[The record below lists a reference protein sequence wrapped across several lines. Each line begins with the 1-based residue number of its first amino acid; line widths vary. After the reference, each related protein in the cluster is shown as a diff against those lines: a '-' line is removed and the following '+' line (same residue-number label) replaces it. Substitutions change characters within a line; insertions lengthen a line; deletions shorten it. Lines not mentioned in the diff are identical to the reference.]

1 LQDAASGIWK
11 ALLPALRA
19 VGESFGGTVDQI
31 AGFFTDKSFLDNLT
45 KFSMAMA
52 DLYLALS
59 DIGTQIKDAFVKAA
73 PVLVIIAKV
82 VASILTAMGMILSL
96 TNILPGALGG
106 IATLSAAF
114 IGMRALKLGGEKAKG
129 GINKKINS
137 TASKITGGSGAM
149 PGVASSTG
157 TMNVTAGS
165 VYVNG
170 TGVTSGG
177 GGAGGRG
184 GGGATPASAI
194 AGARAAG
201 GPSGAGGRMAPWQ
214 AQQGNLSRYRRM
226 GNFFLAPSMT
236 PGLGASATGSLGY
249 GRRAA
254 NAFQGSRYGG
264 ASITQ
269 SVKNSQK
276 AVGRQFAA
284 SGGMSNVAS
293 KVGNIA
299 GNPMALMMGGTAI
312 QGLDVGGKAG
322 NAVTGSAGSAM
333 QVAGMAKMIGAS
345 GPTAALLAG
354 GTAAWKLG
362 GSVSAGMFGN
372 SDSNVA
378 KAGGT
383 LAGAGTGAAIGAAV
397 GSFVPIVGTALGAVV
412 GGVIGGIS
420 GFINAGKY
428 NEQAR
433 SAAKEFVEGYSTRLD
448 EAMSIGD
455 LEGVQSAVDNVYAD
469 AAAAGKGNIDVYNK
483 EIKKRKKEIDALS
496 KGADNY
502 SKNAG
507 LFQIVFGADAKGM
520 VKIANKAG
528 IGIDGLKKG
537 IVGVMDVA
545 KKAGLNLSQVMA
557 PGLANMNA
565 QMLDAKMA
573 LFDAP
578 LQALDMQNQ
587 FDAMQDKIASGD
599 TSKSTIIQFLKTGFQ
614 RGYALTGSSS
624 KATVMLEDTID
635 ALAKVMPGQIDAIR
649 AVASEIGIFDSQRE
663 SQSFLTSKGSTYSA
677 IFGEAMKGAGIE
689 GVSDTQILTQI
700 GRIIATGG
708 AEGAVAL
715 DQVFQDILL
724 GKADG
729 KSLLAFL
736 NTGVYG
742 TNSEVPVDMSME
754 SGFVQAQVAATREA
768 GQYVSYAPNVQISG
782 VIAVDD
788 AKAQKVITDIVD
800 AQWRKIQRQNQGT
813 KP

>member
-1 LQDAASGIWK
+1 MTI
-11 ALLPALRA
+11 
-19 VGESFGGTVDQI
+19 V
-31 AGFFTDKSFLDNLT
+31 
-45 KFSMAMA
+45 
-52 DLYLALS
+52 
-59 DIGTQIKDAFVKAA
+59 
-73 PVLVIIAKV
+73 AKV
-82 VASILTAMGMILSL
+82 VAAILTAMGALLSL
-96 TNILPGALGG
+96 TNKLPGALGG
-106 IATLSAAF
+106 IATLGAAF
-114 IGMRALKLGGEKAKG
+114 IGMRALKMGGEKVKG

-137 TASKITGGSGAM
+137 TAGKLVGGAPAM
-149 PGVASSTG
+149 PGVSSSTG
-157 TMNVTAGS
+157 TMNVTASS

-170 TGVTSGG
+170 TGVTGGG
-177 GGAGGRG
+177 GGASGRG

-194 AGARAAG
+194 AGTRAAG
-201 GPSGAGGRMAPWQ
+201 GPGGAGARMAPWQ
-214 AQQGNLSRYRRM
+214 AQQGGLSRSRRM
-226 GNFFLAPSMT
+226 GNFFFAPSMT
-236 PGLGASATGSLGY
+236 PGLGASATGSLNY

-284 SGGMSNVAS
+284 SGGMKNVAS
-293 KVGNIA
+293 KAGNIA

-312 QGLDVGGKAG
+312 SGLDVGGKAG
-322 NAVTGSAGSAM
+322 NAVTGSTGSAM
-333 QVAGMAKMIGAS
+333 QVAGMAKMMGAS

-428 NEQAR
+428 NKQAR

-483 EIKKRKKEIDALS
+483 EIAKRKKEIDALS
-496 KGADNY
+496 KGAANY
-502 SKNAG
+502 SENAA
-507 LFQIVFGADAKGM
+507 LFQTVFGADAKGM

-537 IVGVMDVA
+537 IVGVMEVA
-545 KKAGLNLSQVMA
+545 KKAGISLTEVMA

-614 RGYALTGSSS
+614 RGYALSGNSS

-635 ALAKVMPGQIDAIR
+635 TLAKVMPGQIDAIR

-677 IFGEAMKGAGIE
+677 IFGEAIKGAGIE

-708 AEGAVAL
+708 AEGAVAM

-729 KSLLAFL
+729 KNLLAFL

-742 TNSEVPVDMSME
+742 TNSEVPPDMSME
-754 SGFVQAQVAATREA
+754 NGFVKAKVAATREA

-788 AKAQKVITDIVD
+788 KAAQKVITDIVD
-800 AQWRKIQRQNQGT
+800 EQWRKIQRQNQGA